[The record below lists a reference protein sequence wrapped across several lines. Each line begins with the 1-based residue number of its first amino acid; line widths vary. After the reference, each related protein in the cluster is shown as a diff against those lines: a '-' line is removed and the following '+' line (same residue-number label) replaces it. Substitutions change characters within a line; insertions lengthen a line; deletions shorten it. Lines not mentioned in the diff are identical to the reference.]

1 MNSFKALV
9 IKDLQ
14 ANRKILMVPVWYL
27 LGTYVFMAGSIVF
40 ATTTGAKNM
49 TISGI
54 PLDLLT
60 NDNLHQ
66 MMSFLMQS
74 AAFFGF
80 LGIIFVIAM
89 SIIGSSLLNQD
100 IKHKCELFHRSQPV
114 SVWKITAS
122 RFIAGIGGLIALALA
137 IGVLNMFLSNFLAM
151 MLTPMRVNWWMSFNG
166 LILSWLHFSIAIMVL
181 GSILFTL
188 SAIFKDNAFGL
199 GAACLGGLQLVTL
212 FLNKIYGWNIPYIAN
227 AIFKLIMSGIL
238 KIQAYLPTSQQ
249 FGIVTIRTG
258 SQEPDLST
266 FVVPPNF
273 LTSIWSS
280 LFTWDIAFKFFFCA
294 VMFVI
299 ATLIYKRREVQF

>member
-1 MNSFKALV
+1 MKTLKALV

-14 ANRKILMVPVWYL
+14 ANRKSLMVPIWYV
-27 LGTYVFMAGSIVF
+27 LGMYVFMAGSILF
-40 ATTTGAKNM
+40 ASATGTKNM
-49 TISGI
+49 SISGI
-54 PLDLLT
+54 PLDLLA

-66 MMSFLMQS
+66 MLSFVMQS
-74 AAFFGF
+74 AMFFGF

-89 SIIGSSLLNQD
+89 SIISSTLLNQD

-151 MLTPMRVNWWMSFNG
+151 LFTPMNVNWWMSLNG

-181 GSILFTL
+181 GSILFML

-199 GAACLGGLQLVTL
+199 GSAVIGALQLVTL
-212 FLNKIYGWNIPYIAN
+212 FLNKIYGWKIPYIAN

-258 SQEPDLST
+258 SEPNLST

-299 ATLIYKRREVQF
+299 ATYIYKRREVQF